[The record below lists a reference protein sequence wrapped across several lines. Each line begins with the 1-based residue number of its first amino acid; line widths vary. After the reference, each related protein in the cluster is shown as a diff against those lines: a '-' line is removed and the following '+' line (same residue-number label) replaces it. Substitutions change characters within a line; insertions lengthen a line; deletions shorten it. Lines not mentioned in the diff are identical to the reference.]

1 MRRSLSILALA
12 TFASLTWATT
22 GNAQDEVLED
32 FDWINLNPGA
42 TENWTT
48 GSNWN
53 ATGTPPGNAN
63 YPDDPNHTDNDEETV
78 SPVVGANLSVSL
90 NSNLNLALGGGD
102 ITIASLKIGAPGVTT
117 TISGPGELIFQN
129 EELNDSD
136 LGLDPDPPE
145 DDPNK
150 MVDFVN
156 CSFNCGWSMVTSNPS
171 AGNEIAAMISAPGEI
186 TETGTDIGT
195 IDFVGTQTLVLSGGL
210 KELILT
216 PDDGGATTGS
226 SRFRSHIGQYDMTQ
240 SVDTQTRMLVTGPVV
255 TVVEEFDSEPTTD
268 GFQGQDEPLRLNQ
281 GGSNMPE
288 FLQADFPDDYPNAN
302 GETGAGHPH
311 GIMDLVGGIQG
322 NGDLELG
329 SRQPGSGTLPLPTI
343 VLYDNASGANKR
355 TGGTTFIGRGNVV
368 LRHDGAFGEVSPN
381 GTDTSFELK
390 MGFRANEVG
399 YNLIVARGAA
409 DPASGSFV
417 RTLAQDIEIP
427 HDLTIK
433 SAGNPDLGDSG
444 SLTMTGRLF
453 ASNSAGPINLL
464 PTGQELILTGE
475 QWNETGNSLDYDGT
489 GVTRIRG
496 EIRNTDL
503 SGNNTATTVGSSIR
517 KRGTGALYVESSQFG
532 ITNTLQLGTN
542 STKIDSAHDATI
554 LIEGG
559 NLHFAHVSDMGATGS
574 NDRVH
579 STGGAIGID
588 GGNNANGNLGTIAAV
603 ADSAFSNRFRNF
615 AGRLPTPVIS
625 DLYSYEAWSNGGL
638 MLTTAADFSAN
649 LNFTTGNL
657 ASFQDMTVAAPEGG
671 ATFTGTITPA
681 AIDSQLVVGNLV
693 GGQATY
699 RLGGGSGTLTLAASK
714 LTGANNLLVTNGA
727 DYNNPNG
734 EDRVQLGMVQVT
746 GSNSSNA
753 IKTTVIG
760 RYQTTLQ
767 EAAQADT
774 VGLAE
779 EYQYFG
785 TTLAVD
791 SLADG
796 SSSIGTGTG
805 SGDLFIQGSTLRYEG
820 AAGSTN
826 RLFTVGTIGATID
839 ASGSGAI
846 NFTNASALPLDV
858 AESRSGSVVTG
869 VPEIGNT
876 TLYNLASTSDLVVGM
891 TVTGNRIPED
901 TEIAAILSP
910 TRVRLS
916 QGVEGFGND
925 TYVFTPVDRVLTLR
939 GSNSGDNTFSPAIAD
954 ASDGGAVGL
963 TKKDSGRWIINGA
976 NTYTGD
982 TIVEAGTLG
991 VMDGIGTL
999 AAGTDLNLAEGAA
1012 LEFEIDNE
1020 ASYDQLTILGD
1031 ATLAGMIDISLLGS
1045 PSVGQTFDIL
1055 TTSGGTID
1063 MTGLSVVGD
1072 GSFTLSL
1079 ESMDTVLRLTASAST
1094 GLAGDYN
1101 DDGHVDI
1108 ADYVVW
1114 RNNLGSTTA
1123 MLPGDST
1130 PEIVDASDYTVWK
1143 DNFGASSGAL
1153 SGLASNQQAVPEPS
1167 AFGLL
1172 IAAAMLAVVARRRA

>member
-1 MRRSLSILALA
+1 MTRSLSILALA
-12 TFASLTWATT
+12 SFALVAWTATC
-22 GNAQDEVLED
+22 NAQDELLED
-32 FDWINLNPGA
+32 FDWINLSPGA
-42 TENWTT
+42 TETWTT
-48 GSNWN
+48 DTNWN
-53 ATGTPPGNAN
+53 ALGSPPGNPN
-63 YPDDPNHTDNDEETV
+63 YPDDPNHTDEDEENV
-78 SPVVGANLSVSL
+78 GPVVGANLSVAL
-90 NSNLNLALGGGD
+90 NNNLNLDLGGGN

-117 TISGPGELIFQN
+117 TINGPGNLILKN
-129 EELNDSD
+129 SERNDVD
-136 LGLDPDPPE
+136 AAPDPDDE
-145 DDPNK
+145 SKLADWY
-150 MVDFVN
+150 N
-156 CSFNCGWSMVTSNPS
+156 CSFNCGYAMITSNPS
-171 AGNEIAAMISAPGEI
+171 AGNEIAALISTPN
-186 TETGTDIGT
+186 DSL
-195 IDFVGTQTLVLSGGL
+195 DFVGTQTLVLSGGL
-210 KELILT
+210 EEVIQS
-216 PDDGGATTGS
+216 PDDPSTTNL
-226 SRFRSHIGQYDMTQ
+226 SRFRTHIGQYDITQ
-240 SVDTQTRMLVTGPVV
+240 SVDTQTRLLVMGPLF
-255 TVVEEFDSEPTTD
+255 TVVEQFDQD
-268 GFQGQDEPLRLNQ
+268 GQLVDEKLWLNA
-281 GGSNMPE
+281 GGSNIPAL
-288 FLQADFPDDYPNAN
+288 LQADDPDRFGTD
-302 GETGAGHPH
+302 GITDEVGAGDPH

-322 NGDLELG
+322 SGDLWIG
-329 SRQPGSGTLPLPTI
+329 SEKGGQSTVPLSTV
-343 VLYDNASGANKR
+343 VLYNNATSAVPR
-355 TGGTTFIGRGNVV
+355 TSGTTFIARGNVV
-368 LRHDGAFGEVSPN
+368 LRDDGAFGAVSPN
-381 GTDTSFELK
+381 GTNTSYELK
-390 MGFRANEVG
+390 MGTVANEVG
-399 YNLIVARGAA
+399 YNLVVARGAA
-409 DPASGSFV
+409 DPASGSFM
-417 RTLAQDIEIP
+417 RTLAQDMEIP

-464 PTGQELILTGE
+464 PAGEELILTGA
-475 QWNETGNSLDYDGT
+475 QWNETGNSLDYDGS
-489 GVTRIRG
+489 GLTRIRG

-503 SGNNTATTVGSSIR
+503 SGNNTATTAGSSIR

-532 ITNTLQLGTN
+532 NTNTLQLGTN
-542 STKIDSAHDATI
+542 STKIDSARDATI
-554 LIEGG
+554 LVEGG

-579 STGGAIGID
+579 STGGAIGVD
-588 GGNNANGNLGTIAAV
+588 GGNNVNGNLGTIAAT
-603 ADSAFSNRFRNF
+603 ADPAFSDRFRNF
-615 AGRLPTPVIS
+615 SGKLPTPIVT
-625 DLYSYEAWSNGGL
+625 DLYSYEGWSNGGL
-638 MLTTAADFSAN
+638 MLTTAADLSGT
-649 LNFTTGNL
+649 LDFTSGSLTT
-657 ASFQDMTVAAPEGG
+657 FQDMTIAAPEEG

-681 AIDSQLVVGNLV
+681 ALASQLVVGNLV

-714 LTGANNLLVTNGA
+714 LTGANNLLVTNGG

-734 EDRVQLGMVQVT
+734 ADRVQLGMVRVT

-753 IKTTVIG
+753 LKATVIG

-767 EAAQADT
+767 DAAEADT
-774 VGLAE
+774 VALAD

-785 TTLAVD
+785 TTLAVE

-796 SSSIGTGTG
+796 SSSIGTGT
-805 SGDLFIQGSTLRYEG
+805 SASDLFIQGSTLRYEG

-858 AESRSGSVVTG
+858 AESRTGSTVTG

-910 TRVRLS
+910 TRVRLNKS
-916 QGVEGFGND
+916 VEGFANNS
-925 TYVFTPVDRVLTLR
+925 TYVFTPVDRELTLR
-939 GSNSGDNTFSPAIAD
+939 GSNTGDNIFSPAIAD

-963 TKKDSGRWIINGA
+963 TKKDSGRWIVNGA

-1020 ASYDQLTILGD
+1020 SSYDQLTILGD
-1031 ATLAGMIDISLLGS
+1031 ATLAGMIDVSLLGS

-1063 MTGLSVVGD
+1063 MTGLSVIGD

-1079 ESMDTVLRLTASAST
+1079 ESMDTVLRLTASTST

-1101 DDGHVDI
+1101 GDGHVDI

-1143 DNFGASSGAL
+1143 NNFGASSGAL